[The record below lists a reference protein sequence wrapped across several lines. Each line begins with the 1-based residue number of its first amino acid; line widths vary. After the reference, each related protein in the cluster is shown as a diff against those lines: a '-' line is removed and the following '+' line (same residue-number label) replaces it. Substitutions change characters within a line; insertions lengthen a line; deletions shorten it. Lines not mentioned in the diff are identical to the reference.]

1 MFLICRTEALLEYH
15 HDDDRHHLDSFHLL
29 GCCSSHGMGRL
40 WLWAYEDLLHTGL
53 HQRGQVD
60 LHRCR
65 NDAKTGMLT
74 GPISFRFSAYKN
86 FNKYKKNRQ
95 MQRSI
100 AAWQIFPIFHIIFLF
115 ISFQQGLC
123 DLHAN
128 SGAAL
133 PDVPSHHHVVMLWFH
148 LQTLQEG
155 PSPQGKY
162 TAVNWRLLVI
172 KNK

>member
-1 MFLICRTEALLEYH
+1 MSFLEVVNCLRQNKNSFCFCFWWDADKFSRNRRKCPDTSLSTSKTNKLSFILYSFILFKWWSNVYSAPTDMFLICRTEALLEYH

-86 FNKYKKNRQ
+86 F
-95 MQRSI
+95 
-100 AAWQIFPIFHIIFLF
+100 
-115 ISFQQGLC
+115 
-123 DLHAN
+123 
-128 SGAAL
+128 
-133 PDVPSHHHVVMLWFH
+133 
-148 LQTLQEG
+148 
-155 PSPQGKY
+155 
-162 TAVNWRLLVI
+162 
-172 KNK
+172 